1 MNRFK
6 GQSQGI
12 VLALVATVL
21 FTPQA
26 QAAYPDPPTGSGH
39 PYTQIIPGQNP
50 KENCPVGYQYANGLI
65 VDLSWPRGQR
75 EFTEC
80 WPEAAFKANRIGG
93 STWESFKASG
103 GTMSISEI
111 DAVQARW
118 DEYYR
123 ELDRARAAAE
133 AESRRWNE
141 ANPGKQKCVQWGPI
155 TAPDGVGQSSGGV
168 CANPVPAGTAPS
180 GSATA
185 DAPSVGEG
193 DIGGASS
200 SPAPVGSSGGGSPAT
215 SEPVTS
221 GSSSS
226 SSSAATSSPAAQ
238 GSNPDPS
245 PTGGADY
252 RGSGFPFTYIAEG
265 QLGTADCPAGFQ
277 AANGLIVD
285 VSAKKTYTEC
295 WPLRAWTA
303 YRLGGDAWDLF
314 KATGGTYD
322 PTVEVER
329 REKVAL
335 LKAKAKEVAET
346 AAKQT
351 PGIERCSAWSG
362 FGESGRECAY
372 AFIAPSSSSPE
383 RGSTASPATSE
394 SQSVTQSQTVTVV
407 TVTSSPVVS
416 DSQSNSGSDQSS
428 SSSATTSVAVG
439 LETVSVTGNS
449 VQIAKTA
456 LAVTS
461 DPAEAKSIS
470 ALATGITAVPNV
482 IRNTL
487 QSLPRVENLT
497 YEVKSLTPQICK
509 ASSFRVRISKT
520 GLCEFEIE
528 ITDSEGNTYEIL
540 KKIRRRG

>member
-1 MNRFK
+1 MKSRE
-6 GQSQGI
+6 
-12 VLALVATVL
+12 LASSSILAVL
-21 FTPQA
+21 FTLA
-26 QAAYPDPPTGSGH
+26 IHASAFGWDTH
-39 PYTQIIPGQNP
+39 P
-50 KENCPVGYQYANGLI
+50 KENPFPVGFGEEIPGYTKIAICTDTPEVPDNCVKRTGQPVCPPWSANDVTPTLRADG
-65 VDLSWPRGQR
+65 SWASAKLWCRASWTPPVSAEQ
-75 EFTEC
+75 
-80 WPEAAFKANRIGG
+80 EAAYRKA
-93 STWESFKASG
+93 
-103 GTMSISEI
+103 I
-111 DAVQARW
+111 DDAQR
-118 DEYYR
+118 
-123 ELDRARAAAE
+123 AAE

-155 TAPDGVGQSSGGV
+155 RHPNGVGESSGGV

-226 SSSAATSSPAAQ
+226 SSSATTSSPAAQ
-238 GSNPDPS
+238 GSNPDPT
-245 PTGGADY
+245 PTGGASY

-303 YRLGGDAWDLF
+303 YRLGGEAWELF

-335 LKAKAKEVAET
+335 LKAKAKQVAET
-346 AAKQT
+346 AARQT

-383 RGSTASPATSE
+383 RGSTASPAASE

-416 DSQSNSGSDQSS
+416 ESQSNSGSDQST
-428 SSSATTSVAVG
+428 SSSATSSVAVG